1 MALSDRVQYR
11 GYRITLTEPLLGSL
25 PSSKLIYQEY
35 VASKAPEPEAEG
47 AEEMAMLPA
56 EETPKTTVFLRDDQ
70 GGCCLMDYQFVG
82 FLKSAANILKDIVE
96 VPVQVNGKRKKQTGI
111 PNLRCKLARF
121 VFVDPR
127 VIPLGRAPD
136 GVYERPLQTMGRMGP
151 RTCLASSEILN
162 PPLSFDLKICLL
174 PNPHITWEVVV
185 QLLEYGQY
193 VGLGQFRGAGYG
205 RFTFDPL
212 DAT

>member
-11 GYRITLTEPLLGSL
+11 RYRISLTEPLLGSL

-47 AEEMAMLPA
+47 ADETALLPA

-82 FLKSAANILKDIVE
+82 FLKSAANILKDVVE
-96 VPVQVNGKRKKQTGI
+96 VPVSVGGRTRKKTGI
-111 PNLRCKLARF
+111 PALRNKLQRF

-127 VIPLGRAPD
+127 IIRLGRAPD
-136 GVYERPLQTMGRMGP
+136 GIYERPLQTMSRMGP
-151 RTCLASSEILN
+151 RTCLASSEVLN
-162 PPLSFDLKICLL
+162 PPISFEIQIGLL
-174 PNPHITWEVVV
+174 PNLEITWEVLA
-185 QLLEYGQY
+185 QLMEYGQF

-205 RFTFDPL
+205 RFTFDL
-212 DAT
+212 L

>member
-11 GYRITLTEPLLGSL
+11 RYRISLTEPLLGSL

-47 AEEMAMLPA
+47 ADEMAMLPA

-82 FLKSAANILKDIVE
+82 FLKSAANILKDVVE
-96 VPVQVNGKRKKQTGI
+96 VPVSVGGRTRKKTGI
-111 PNLRCKLARF
+111 PALRNKLQRF

-127 VIPLGRAPD
+127 IIRLGRAPD
-136 GVYERPLQTMGRMGP
+136 GIYERPLQTMNRMGP
-151 RTCLASSEILN
+151 RTCLASSEVLN
-162 PPLSFDLKICLL
+162 PPISFEIQIGLL
-174 PNPHITWEVVV
+174 PNLEITWEVLT
-185 QLLEYGQY
+185 QLMEYGQF

-205 RFTFDPL
+205 RFTFDL
-212 DAT
+212 L